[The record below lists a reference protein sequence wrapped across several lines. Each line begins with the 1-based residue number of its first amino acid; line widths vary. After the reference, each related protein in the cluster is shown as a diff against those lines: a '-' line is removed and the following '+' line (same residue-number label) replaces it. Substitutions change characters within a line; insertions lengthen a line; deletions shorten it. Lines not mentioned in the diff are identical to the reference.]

1 MQLTLKQL
9 AALESAI
16 APKLGYLFDLRTR
29 MDKVGF
35 IPDDKMRRL
44 VEDAYN
50 AMHSLR
56 MHVHEL
62 AIEVERQGRDPEKR
76 PWE

>member
-1 MQLTLKQL
+1 MQLTSHQL
-9 AALESAI
+9 TALESAI
-16 APKLGYLFDLRTR
+16 APKLGYLHELRSR

-35 IPDDKMRRL
+35 IPDDKLRRL

-50 AMHSLR
+50 AMLALR

-62 AIEVERQGRDPEKR
+62 AVEADRRGDSKR